1 MERNQTMKIRI
12 FLIAVIIAALPAAA
26 FAATG
31 GGGTD
36 TSTSTTSTLNIYD
49 NSYLTASQQ
58 VNTFSTEII
67 GLMQGGS
74 ILYDQTFNAAL
85 TDAQIQAYI
94 ATVSGYLTSSG
105 ATSIL
110 GPTLLSDSTSL
121 LSSLASIGAPVGT
134 GMDVSAT
141 VTTYIGPQTIMTGD
155 NQSIP
160 FTIPAGGVDYDT
172 LVTSIIYQTIT
183 TTTTDTYLTSD
194 VYELIGVPAVT
205 SVPEPS
211 TMLLLG
217 FGLMGLAGIRRK
229 LKI

>member
-1 MERNQTMKIRI
+1 MKIRI

-105 ATSIL
+105 ASSIL
-110 GPTLLSDSTSL
+110 GPTLLSDNTSL
-121 LSSLASIGAPVGT
+121 VSSIPSIGAPVV
-134 GMDVSAT
+134 VST
-141 VTTYIGPQTIMTGD
+141 EYTSVTTLYIGPQTIYYGV
-155 NQSIP
+155 NQSTPLDIA
-160 FTIPAGGVDYDT
+160 AGGVDYDT
-172 LVTSIIYQTIT
+172 LVTTYITQDIT
-183 TTTTDTYLTSD
+183 TTTTDTYLTTD
-194 VYELIGVPAVT
+194 VYELIGIPTTT

-217 FGLMGLAGIRRK
+217 FGLIGLAGIRRK